1 MTRRLITNIALAVA
15 GAFALVVAT
24 PAFAC
29 DCDKKARRAPR
40 SRDKKADKAAPAP
53 KQAPAQEK
61 KAEASKATTLL
72 LAAADCK
79 CGAKD
84 PKDCKCEKGC
94 KCQDEARHDDRQAQG
109 QRRHLVADLLV
120 AAACACGAKEAKDC
134 KCGEKCK
141 CHREEGRADGAEG
154 QGRLALRCLQRT
166 RPRPAI
172 AGRGLRLSGARRG
185 RRHQAPIRSAPR
197 RRARWRASISP
208 R

>member
-29 DCDKKARRAPR
+29 DCDKKA
-40 SRDKKADKAAPAP
+40 SGTEKSDKKADKAAPAQP
-53 KQAPAQEK
+53 QAPAQEK

-72 LAAADCK
+72 VAAADCK

-94 KCQDEARHDDRQAQG
+94 KCQDKHGTTDKPKASVTSASST
-109 QRRHLVADLLV
+109 LV
-120 AAACACGAKEAKDC
+120 AAADACHCGAKDPKDC

-141 CHREEGRADGAEG
+141 CAEKKD
-154 QGRLALRCLQRT
+154 
-166 RPRPAI
+166 
-172 AGRGLRLSGARRG
+172 
-185 RRHQAPIRSAPR
+185 APKAK
-197 RRARWRASISP
+197 AA
-208 R
+208 